1 MKSRLN
7 NKFKLTEVVDD
18 ELLTKYETGINLK
31 KIEEIYKTFLLEIGE
46 DINRDGLRKTPYRVA
61 KAWGFLLK
69 GYFEKLESIVNGA
82 VFETESSDMIV
93 VKNIEFYSMCEHH
106 LLPFFGVAHIGYI
119 PNKKI
124 LGLSKFAKI
133 VEMYSRRLQIQER
146 ITNQI
151 AKAIEDV
158 LQPKGVAVVL
168 DGYHLCM
175 MMRGVEKQNSHTI
188 TSSLRGVFK
197 EDYKTR
203 EEFLQIIKMKN
214 EFIG

>member
-1 MKSRLN
+1 MMKRRV
-7 NKFKLTEVVDD
+7 FD
-18 ELLTKYETGINLK
+18 
-31 KIEEIYKTFLLEIGE
+31 EEINIEYTTPIDLGKLQDIFRDFLTIIGE
-46 DINRDGLRKTPYRVA
+46 DIDREGLRRTPYRVS
-61 KAWGFLLK
+61 KAWAFLLK
-69 GYFEKLESIVNGA
+69 GYSENLYDITNNAIFQAEN
-82 VFETESSDMIV
+82 SSMVV

-133 VEMYSRRLQIQER
+133 VEMYARRLQIQER
-146 ITNQI
+146 LTNQI
-151 AKAIEDV
+151 AQAIQEILDP
-158 LQPKGVAVVL
+158 LGVAVIL

-188 TSSLRGVFK
+188 TSTVLGVFK
-197 EDYKTR
+197 TDQKTR